1 MKKIV
6 IISLSLVVC
15 LIIVAALLL
24 KLNINIFNESD
35 LNNKS
40 TEQNT
45 ISATTNDSDQKFF
58 HAKLEEGAKARI
70 VAAANPD
77 GSDNTFDLEISFN
90 KLSVSKEKGDFDLI
104 KNHNK
109 EVIDENC
116 TITNGYSYVVMNVTL
131 SNISGQEFE
140 TTLNNMLLCANNISE
155 YFELRSYNSDQ
166 NIESD
171 KDYYVI
177 NFTKKFKQNYNL
189 VYIIDDNILNN
200 NSNKE
205 LLLLCSFVNRMPDL
219 ENIPIVKKN

>member
-1 MKKIV
+1 M
-6 IISLSLVVC
+6 
-15 LIIVAALLL
+15 
-24 KLNINIFNESD
+24 
-35 LNNKS
+35 
-40 TEQNT
+40 
-45 ISATTNDSDQKFF
+45 
-58 HAKLEEGAKARI
+58 
-70 VAAANPD
+70 
-77 GSDNTFDLEISFN
+77 
-90 KLSVSKEKGDFDLI
+90 SVSKEKGDFDLI

-109 EVIDENC
+109 EVIDENG

-155 YFELRSYNSDQ
+155 YFELRSYNSEQ

-205 LLLLCSFVNRMPDL
+205 MLLLCSFVNSMPDL

>member
-109 EVIDENC
+109 EVIDENG

-189 VYIIDDNILNN
+189 VYIIDNILNN

-205 LLLLCSFVNRMPDL
+205 MLLLCSFVNSMPDL

>member
-58 HAKLEEGAKARI
+58 HAKLEEEAKARI

-109 EVIDENC
+109 EVIDENG

-205 LLLLCSFVNRMPDL
+205 MLLLCSFVNRMPDL